1 MLSMPSE
8 YLDAMRAST
17 RQIDAYLA
25 VGINI
30 DQTAADDIT
39 SITVTDSLPM
49 SNKGQLTDAIYILQ
63 DGLATFERYGIKTAI
78 SAGMVAPPVQATAY
92 PPEVG
97 LWSYR
102 MSDADGSIDWTLDVQ
117 LSKAHTSA
125 FTIYT
130 REVNI
135 IDATITFYNGGS
147 VVATGAMEAKTNSA
161 QYADAVTYD
170 RVVVN
175 VTRLDTPYSHIRI
188 AEMEFGA
195 SKTFSKDN
203 LTGTVS
209 LILETDFT
217 MQTSPIHELDFT
229 VLNVLGEWDPDNP
242 IGYFDTVPEGYP
254 VEVGFTCTAEDGTR
268 WTVPYGRYMI
278 SEKNGSDVELK
289 VVCYDMRKGLQNTCM
304 AWGLSTDVDLGTT
317 ITDVLTDMHIA
328 HIVDSDV
335 FDIIPTDTV
344 AFDPERTLME
354 DFLFIEQRYDV
365 WLNPGRDGY
374 IHVQTHPPQ
383 GEYGKMPE
391 DMMYTY
397 PLPYG
402 FTRYNFVQVSYP
414 VGETTEY
421 FILDKRT
428 TTLEIKS
435 QLTIDNPLIRTREQ
449 AQALANKL
457 YNLMFSEMMET
468 EWRTDLTV
476 DIGDDVGQ
484 CGRWSNGVP
493 TTYRAVYQEITYDGG
508 ISEKMR
514 GAR

>member
-8 YLDAMRAST
+8 YLDAMRANT

-39 SITVTDSLPM
+39 SVTVTDSLPM
-49 SNKGQLTDAIYILQ
+49 SNKGQLTDAIYTLT
-63 DGLATFERYGIKTAI
+63 DGLATFERYGIKSAI
-78 SAGMVAPPVQATAY
+78 SAGRIAPPIQATAY

-135 IDATITFYNGGS
+135 INATITFYNGGS
-147 VVATGAMEAKTNSA
+147 VVASGTMEARTNSV
-161 QYADAVTYD
+161 QYADAVTFD
-170 RVVVN
+170 RVKVDITKV
-175 VTRLDTPYSHIRI
+175 DTPYSHIRI
-188 AEMEFGA
+188 VEMEFGA
-195 SKTFSKDN
+195 SKTFSKES
-203 LTGTVS
+203 LTGTVN

-217 MQTSPIHELDFT
+217 MQTAPIHELDFT
-229 VLNVLGEWDPDNP
+229 ILNVLGEWDIDNP
-242 IGYFDTVPEGYP
+242 VGYFSTIPNDYP

-289 VVCYDMRKGLQNTCM
+289 VICYDMRKGLQNTNM
-304 AWGLSTDVDLGTT
+304 AWGVSTDVDLGTT
-317 ITDVLTDMHIA
+317 ISDILTDMHIA
-328 HIVDSDV
+328 HIVDDDV
-335 FDIIPTDTV
+335 FTIFPTDTV

-383 GEYGKMPE
+383 GEYGTMPE
-391 DMMYTY
+391 AMMYSY

-402 FTRYNFVQVSYP
+402 FTRYNVVQVSYP
-414 VGETTEY
+414 VGDTTEY
-421 FILDKRT
+421 FTLDKRT

-435 QLTIDNPLIRTREQ
+435 QLTIDNPLIRTKEQ

-457 YNLMFSEMMET
+457 YALMFDDMVET
-468 EWRTDLTV
+468 DWRTDLTV
-476 DIGDDVGQ
+476 DIGDSVGQ
-484 CGRWSNGVP
+484 CGRWANGIP
-493 TTYRAVYQEITYDGG
+493 TAYRAVYQEITYDGG
-508 ISEKMR
+508 ISEKLR